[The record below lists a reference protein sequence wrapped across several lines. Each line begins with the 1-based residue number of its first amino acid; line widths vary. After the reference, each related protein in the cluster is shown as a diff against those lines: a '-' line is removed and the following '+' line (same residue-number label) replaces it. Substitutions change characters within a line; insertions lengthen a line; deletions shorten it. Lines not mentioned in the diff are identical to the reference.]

1 MIELSG
7 ICIIAAYTAIV
18 TVVLKFSNGIEIDK
32 SVRDQIY
39 LIA

>member
-1 MIELSG
+1 MIEISG
-7 ICIIAAYTAIV
+7 ICVITVYTVIVAA
-18 TVVLKFSNGIEIDK
+18 VLKFSNGIEMDK